1 MRKWPTP
8 EDVRQA
14 EAALAGV
21 TYRTP
26 LQEFS
31 YVNDLV
37 ASRVFFKLE
46 NLQRSGSFKL
56 RGAYNRIRQLSVDEL
71 NRGVVAASAGNH
83 AQGVALAAGLV
94 GTTAVIV
101 TPEGASLNK
110 IEATRSYGA
119 EVRQVGESFDEAF
132 LEAER
137 IAAVTGRV
145 LIHAFDD
152 PAVIAGQGTIGLE
165 ILDERST
172 IDTVI
177 VPIGGGGLISGIALA
192 LKAHSPHSRVIGV
205 QATGA
210 PAMFLSRHAGQ
221 VQASQTVRTIADGIA
236 VKRPGELTF
245 AMIDQLV
252 DDIVTVDE
260 HEISRAILLFLER
273 SKLLVE
279 GAGAVG
285 LAALL
290 AQKISPGNQT
300 CAVVVSGGNID
311 VTLLS
316 HIIEKGLVEEGR
328 QLHLRTV
335 IPDRPGQLS
344 RLLERVAQLKANVI
358 RVNHERWDPL
368 VAPQDVSVELML
380 ETRDGSH
387 WRDVVDTLKGDG
399 YDVLVEARESASNFH
414 SKNFDN

>member
-1 MRKWPTP
+1 MTKLPTI

-14 EAALAGV
+14 ESALAGV

-26 LQEFS
+26 LQESS
-31 YVNDLV
+31 YVNDLIGG
-37 ASRVFFKLE
+37 RVFFKLE

-56 RGAYNRIRQLSVDEL
+56 RGAYNRIRHLSPDEL
-71 NRGVVAASAGNH
+71 SRGVVAASAGNH

-119 EVRQVGESFDEAF
+119 EVRQVGETFDDAFQEA
-132 LEAER
+132 LR
-137 IAAVTGRV
+137 IRDTTGRV

-152 PAVIAGQGTIGLE
+152 PLVIAGQGTVGLE
-165 ILDERST
+165 IMDERT
-172 IDTVI
+172 TVDTLV

-192 LKAHSPHSRVIGV
+192 AKAQNPRMKVVGV
-205 QATGA
+205 QAAGA
-210 PAMFLSRHAGQ
+210 SAMLASRQKGYVEPSREA
-221 VQASQTVRTIADGIA
+221 RTIADGIA

-245 AMIDQLV
+245 ALIQQYV

-260 HEISRAILLFLER
+260 HDISRAILMFLER

-290 AQKISPGNQT
+290 AGKIPVGNQT
-300 CAVVVSGGNID
+300 FATVVSGGNID

-316 HIIEKGLVEEGR
+316 RIIEKGLVEEGR
-328 QLHLRTV
+328 ELHLRTI

-344 RLLERVAQLKANVI
+344 HLLDRVASLKANVI
-358 RVNHERWDPL
+358 RVNHERWDPTI
-368 VAPQDVSVELML
+368 APQDVSVDIML
-380 ETRDGSH
+380 ETRNPEH
-387 WRDVVDTLKGDG
+387 WSEIVSTLRADG
-399 YDVLVEARESASNFH
+399 YDIIV
-414 SKNFDN
+414 

>member
-1 MRKWPTP
+1 MRKWPTL

-26 LQEFS
+26 LQESS
-31 YVNDLV
+31 YVNDLIG
-37 ASRVFFKLE
+37 SRVFFKLE

-56 RGAYNRIRQLSVDEL
+56 RGAYNRIRRLSADEL
-71 NRGVVAASAGNH
+71 TRGVVAASAGNH

-119 EVRQVGESFDEAF
+119 EVRQVGETFDDAFQEA
-132 LEAER
+132 LHIAES
-137 IAAVTGRV
+137 TGRV

-152 PAVIAGQGTIGLE
+152 PLIVAGQGTIGLE
-165 ILDERST
+165 IMDERT
-172 IDTVI
+172 TVDTLV

-192 LKAHSPHSRVIGV
+192 AKAQNPHIKVVGV
-205 QATGA
+205 QASGA
-210 PAMFLSRHAGQ
+210 AAMLNSRNAGRIEPSLE
-221 VQASQTVRTIADGIA
+221 ARTIADGIA

-245 AMIDQLV
+245 ALIEQYV

-260 HEISRAILLFLER
+260 HDISRAILIFLER

-290 AQKISPGNQT
+290 AQKIPVGNRT
-300 CAVVVSGGNID
+300 FATVVSGGNID

-316 HIIEKGLVEEGR
+316 RIIEKGLVEEGR
-328 QLHLRTV
+328 QLHLRT
-335 IPDRPGQLS
+335 IIADRPGQLS

-358 RVNHERWDPL
+358 RVNHERWDPSI
-368 VAPQDVSVELML
+368 APQDVSVDLML
-380 ETRDGSH
+380 ETRNQEH
-387 WRDVVDTLKGDG
+387 WNDIVSTLKADG
-399 YDVLVEARESASNFH
+399 YDVIV
-414 SKNFDN
+414 